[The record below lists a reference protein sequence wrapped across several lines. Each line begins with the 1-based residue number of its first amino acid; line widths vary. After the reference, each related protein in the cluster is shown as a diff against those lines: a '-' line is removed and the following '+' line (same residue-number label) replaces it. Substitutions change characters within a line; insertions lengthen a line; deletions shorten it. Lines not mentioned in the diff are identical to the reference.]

1 MQQIFQQ
8 VWIALPR
15 EVRNK
20 LVEVFCLVPTGVT
33 EIIDQTV
40 KSDGFTNDDL
50 KRISLENMCQYIGSE
65 ETFMRAWEI
74 TLAKVHSELHPPVGV
89 IGQMKPSEPEVVADE
104 TVAIPEVKQEA
115 EVKLPDES
123 VQKIE
128 ITEEQIIDEPKEE
141 IKFTDKQPWCTICGS
156 KGVRHR
162 NGCPRI
168 IK

>member
-74 TLAKVHSELHPPVGV
+74 TLAKVHSELHPPMGV

-104 TVAIPEVKQEA
+104 TVAIPEEIKVLE
-115 EVKLPDES
+115 DS
-123 VQKIE
+123 FKIE
-128 ITEEQIIDEPKEE
+128 TKVESGSEPLEE
-141 IKFTDKQPWCTICGS
+141 IKFTDKQSWCTICGS
-156 KGVRHR
+156 KGVRHKL
-162 NGCPRI
+162 GCPRI